1 VSKLQAYCGA
11 FVAYVLMT
19 MPEASVTFARREYA
33 NVREIEARVRLGE
46 RIVTH
51 VTALWVLDMHALEA
65 DVIGEQDAFAA
76 VRTLK
81 ES

>member
-1 VSKLQAYCGA
+1 VSKLQDYCGA
-11 FVAYVLMT
+11 FVAYVLT
-19 MPEASVTFARREYA
+19 VAPEARVTFARREYS
-33 NVREIEARVRLGE
+33 NVREIEARIRIGE

-51 VTALWVLDMHALEA
+51 VTALWVLDMHVLGA

-81 ES
+81 QS